1 MGQKCWQITPVWT
14 NLLWG
19 WVSTIGKF
27 WSNCGQERSSG
38 SVYAFPDS
46 CGHFA
51 AKKKLR
57 SFCQSFWWPH
67 IRPDVERNLAWC
79 LPCAG
84 RSIAWRKRIE
94 KLVPFKD
101 RIQFQTIAIDILGPV
116 TITNASRVKHIIA
129 MIDIFTKYIVG
140 FPLRSTESLDVANE
154 IVGIW
159 VLLFD
164 VPDALYRYQSRN
176 IGRKLGK
183 LLKIDKRRTSTY
195 HSQGNGQKEIHNSV
209 IADVISKSLSRNP
222 RIWDRMLIYMGFI
235 YNTTIHCTMQIT

>member
-1 MGQKCWQITPVWT
+1 MVSLQPQRRQRIPWVTLSNKGRRNISWARSVGKSLQCEQTYCEDGCPLSANFGPIVGRKEVLDQFMHSPTVVDT
-14 NLLWG
+14 LL
-19 WVSTIGKF
+19 
-27 WSNCGQERSSG
+27 R
-38 SVYAFPDS
+38 
-46 CGHFA
+46 
-51 AKKKLR
+51 KKKLR

-84 RSIAWRKRIE
+84 RSIAWRKRIK

-159 VLLFD
+159 VLRFD

-176 IGRKLGK
+176 IGRKLCK

-209 IADVISKSLSRNP
+209 IAAKTEVWS
-222 RIWDRMLIYMGFI
+222 
-235 YNTTIHCTMQIT
+235 